1 MQNYLLIL
9 IVVLII
15 VIVGILYLGNRE
27 LNKTKVLLNQ
37 LQNDVAALQSGLS
50 HLNTHPNFTPQQMN
64 YFMQQQNE
72 PTEEELQHL
81 MQTEV
86 LHSNEDYQGQWEHEV
101 EEEEQEVGSQLVEE
115 ELSEEELSQE
125 EVVEEELSQEEV
137 VEEEQVAEQETV
149 ELFEPEIVETKKSS
163 SSKKSTP
170 NLKPSDYETGHKV
183 VSENDGNTYEVVESK
198 NGRKRW
204 KKTSEELVE
213 TSEEVSETS
222 EEVVEESKVEELED
236 WEKEN

>member
-72 PTEEELQHL
+72 PTEEELHHL

-86 LHSNEDYQGQWEHEV
+86 LHSNEDYQGEWEHEV
-101 EEEEQEVGSQLVEE
+101 EEEEEEVGSQLVEE
-115 ELSEEELSQE
+115 ELSEEE
-125 EVVEEELSQEEV
+125 VSQEEV

-149 ELFEPEIVETKKSS
+149 ELFEPEIVETRKSS

-183 VSENDGNTYEVVESK
+183 VSENDGNTYEVVENK

-204 KKTSEELVE
+204 KKTNEVIESSL
-213 TSEEVSETS
+213 EVSETS
-222 EEVVEESKVEELED
+222 EEVVEESKVEEFED
-236 WEKEN
+236 

>member
-37 LQNDVAALQSGLS
+37 LQNDVSALQSGLS
-50 HLNTHPNFTPQQMN
+50 HLNSHPNFTPQQMN
-64 YFMQQQNE
+64 YFMHQQQEKE

-86 LHSNEDYQGQWEHEV
+86 LHSNEDYQGEWEEEV
-101 EEEEQEVGSQLVEE
+101 EEEEEQVEE
-115 ELSEEELSQE
+115 ELSEEELP
-125 EVVEEELSQEEV
+125 VEETHAT
-137 VEEEQVAEQETV
+137 VEEKEDNV

-170 NLKPSDYETGHKV
+170 NLKPSDYDTGHKV
-183 VSENDGNTYEVVESK
+183 VSENDGYTYEVVESK

-204 KKTSEELVE
+204 KKTSEEVVE
-213 TSEEVSETS
+213 TN
-222 EEVVEESKVEELED
+222 EEVVETNEEVIETNEEVIETNEEVVEELED

>member
-37 LQNDVAALQSGLS
+37 LQNDVTALQSGLS
-50 HLNTHPNFTPQQMN
+50 HLNSHPNFTPQQMN
-64 YFMQQQNE
+64 YFMHQQQETE

-86 LHSNEDYQGQWEHEV
+86 LHSNEEYQGEWEQEV
-101 EEEEQEVGSQLVEE
+101 EEEEELVGGELVQE
-115 ELSEEELSQE
+115 ELSEEDVPVEAK
-125 EVVEEELSQEEV
+125 EVVFEETDAA
-137 VEEEQVAEQETV
+137 VEEKEDNV

-183 VSENDGNTYEVVESK
+183 ISENDGNTYEVVETK

-204 KKTSEELVE
+204 KKTSEEVVK
-213 TSEEVSETS
+213 TNEEVVETS
-222 EEVVEESKVEELED
+222 EEVVEELED
-236 WEKEN
+236 WEKKN

>member
-50 HLNTHPNFTPQQMN
+50 HMNSHPNFTPQQMN
-64 YFMQQQNE
+64 YFMHQQQETE

-86 LHSNEDYQGQWEHEV
+86 LHSNEVYQRELDQEV
-101 EEEEQEVGSQLVEE
+101 EEDQEQVVDELVEE
-115 ELSEEELSQE
+115 ELSDEELSQE
-125 EVVEEELSQEEV
+125 EISVEETKVKEDS
-137 VEEEQVAEQETV
+137 V
-149 ELFEPEIVETKKSS
+149 ELFEPEIIETKKSLT
-163 SSKKSTP
+163 SKKSTP

-204 KKTSEELVE
+204 KKTSDEL
-213 TSEEVSETS
+213 TEEVTEIVDEVAETT
-222 EEVVEESKVEELED
+222 EEVVEEDRIEEL
-236 WEKEN
+236 